1 MSPVGTVEPIVM
13 RGMHSINGMLAN
25 VWTLSVV
32 FKRKFAITFTRLCP
46 APGPRPQDPSP
57 ASGEGEL
64 VSAPFDLR
72 LGVASRRAGGQ
83 VRLVELRSVR
93 HGVPVQLGAVAGY
106 SDGCLAVKF
115 RQCAPRKLRLQH
127 GAPCRAVGKCLIA
140 FLSVG
145 MTFLQAFQMESSLFS
160 GGRA

>member
-1 MSPVGTVEPIVM
+1 MTGVQLT
-13 RGMHSINGMLAN
+13 
-25 VWTLSVV
+25 
-32 FKRKFAITFTRLCP
+32 
-46 APGPRPQDPSP
+46 PGPRPQDPSP

-115 RQCAPRKLRLQH
+115 RQRAPRKLRLQY
-127 GAPCRAVGKCLIA
+127 GAPCRAVGKRLIA
-140 FLSVG
+140 FLSAG
-145 MTFLQAFQMESSLFS
+145 MSFLQAFQMESRLFS